1 MSPKFLLLARMYFKD
16 QKNTNQNYGKTVI
29 SHQVITRSPVTLTLE
44 LL

>member
-16 QKNTNQNYGKTVI
+16 QKNTNQKYRETVI
-29 SHQVITRSPVTLTLE
+29 SHQMITRSTVALTLE